1 MILRMSFEEM
11 TALNAAATRLL
22 TSSDGGGVLA
32 PPEALAELESRLPLP
47 GDIAVTTLGQQR
59 RLQGAVDYVLDHLR
73 RRMDALTI
81 EQYVGADDA
90 VNAYFDYANVLTLS
104 ARLSGLGRE
113 MSALIELM
121 TGEPATEATAESISF
136 PDD

>member
-11 TALNAAATRLL
+11 TALNTAATRLL
-22 TSSDGGGVLA
+22 SSSDGSGVLA
-32 PPEALAELESRLPLP
+32 PPELLAELESRLPLP
-47 GDIAVTTLGQQR
+47 GDITVTTLGQQQ

-104 ARLSGLGRE
+104 TRLASLGRE
-113 MSALIELM
+113 MSAMIELM
-121 TGEPATEATAESISF
+121 TGAPATASTAESISF